1 MATKINYGTKAPFQ
15 DKPEIPVSNKV
26 TADDMNEI
34 KEAVNGNADE
44 LDTAKE
50 DIENLQS
57 GQGTNNTDI
66 TDLKNRVTTLEGD
79 NKTNKTNIDNLQN
92 NKVDKVEG
100 KGLST
105 EDYTTE
111 EKQKLAGL
119 NNYNDAEI
127 KQDISN
133 IKKEQITQNNNIK
146 NLQKNDAQQDKSIEA
161 LQKENTELKEECS
174 RLRQDLNAFPSGSAE
189 GEYITLKDSA
199 DSRFNKFVLKG
210 NSKQDSRSGKNKL
223 NLKNIIQKSY
233 CNIEVQEDKLI
244 VTPTDDNYAGFFI
257 VECNLKA
264 GNYYVHL
271 NSPVTTFNLV
281 FSDSENNN
289 LVGNLYTSAPITTE
303 QDVVQI
309 RINMAASQ
317 RNYTLNFED
326 LYINEGTSDLG
337 YEPYGA
343 MPSPEYP
350 SEIQN
355 VEDNLNIT
363 VCNKNFFKILN
374 NINRDYI
381 TVNGD
386 NTFTINGTLQKND
399 SFVFSNMK
407 LKKGTYTFSLGDY
420 SKIKNCYYNIKDIN
434 TQEEISFFNYNDK
447 NVKIDKD
454 RYLEISFVIMA
465 GTYNNVLIT
474 PQIEAGENKTA
485 WIEHKEQNFIF
496 PLSQGQKLYKGDYLA
511 EDGIHHVRKQV
522 VLDGTENWMV
532 SGNSYYLTVAGKKL
546 RYELTKGKML
556 CTHFKETEGTGT
568 GDLQLNEFFEGYYS
582 TGNRNVFFNYDNG
595 EGGVEGFKSYLS
607 QQKQAGTPVIVEYE
621 LAEEEIEPYTEE
633 QQTAYDKI
641 VQTAKSYKNV
651 TNIFSP
657 DPVSPVFEVNYR
669 KDIETMLE
677 QVQAQTNAINELL
690 STTKTSATLLDNLQS
705 DLESEVM

>member
-1 MATKINYGTKAPFQ
+1 MSKKISYGTKAPFQ
-15 DKPEIPVSNKV
+15 DKPEIPVENKV
-26 TADDMNEI
+26 IADDMNEI

-44 LDTAKE
+44 LDTAKQN
-50 DIENLQS
+50 IENLQG
-57 GQGTNNTDI
+57 GQGTASADI
-66 TDLKNRVTTLEGD
+66 TNLKNRVTILEGD
-79 NKTNKTNIDNLQN
+79 NKTNKTNISNLQN
-92 NKVDKVEG
+92 NKVDKVNG

-105 EDYTTE
+105 EDFT
-111 EKQKLAGL
+111 
-119 NNYNDAEI
+119 
-127 KQDISN
+127 
-133 IKKEQITQNNNIK
+133 
-146 NLQKNDAQQDKSIEA
+146 
-161 LQKENTELKEECS
+161 TELKTKLENLENYDDTEITEAIQNFNNRIMRNS
-174 RLRQDLNAFPSGSAE
+174 TNIETLQDNVAKLQESQEQQDTDIEAIKAENERLREDLKAFPSGQAE

-199 DSRFNKFVLKG
+199 DSRFKEFVVKG
-210 NSKQDSRSGKNKL
+210 NSKQETREGYNLL
-223 NLKNIIQKSY
+223 NAETVEEITGYKRFNI
-233 CNIEVQEDKLI
+233 
-244 VTPTDDNYAGFFI
+244 
-257 VECNLKA
+257 NLKA
-264 GNYYVHL
+264 NVTYTLKFDEAIASGSNNTSLIRCLKSGNVSVMESKTIDT
-271 NSPVTTFNLV
+271 NTTNKI
-281 FSDSENNN
+281 
-289 LVGNLYTSAPITTE
+289 TIQTTE
-303 QDVVQI
+303 DATQVLIYSYYDASSS
-309 RINMAASQ
+309 INNTKTFKNLMI
-317 RNYTLNFED
+317 Y
-326 LYINEGTSDLG
+326 EGTDDKE
-337 YEPYGA
+337 YEPYGV

-374 NINRDYI
+374 NINKDYI

-386 NTFTINGTLQKND
+386 NTFTINGTLQKNEA
-399 SFVFSNMK
+399 FAFSNMK

-420 SKIKNCYYNIKDIN
+420 SKIKNCYYNIRDIN
-434 TQEEISFFNYNDK
+434 TQEEISMFNYNDK

-454 RYLEISFVIMA
+454 RYLEISFVIIA

-485 WIEHKEQNFIF
+485 WIEHKEQNFKF
-496 PLSQGQKLYKGDYLA
+496 PLSEGQKLYKGDYLA
-511 EDGIHHVRKQV
+511 SDGIHHVRKQV

-556 CTHFKETEGTGT
+556 CTHFKETEGIGT

-607 QQKQAGTPVIVEYE
+607 QQKQAGTPVILEYE
-621 LAEEEIEPYTEE
+621 LEEEEIEAYTPE
-633 QQTAYDKI
+633 QQKAYNEI

-651 TNIFSP
+651 TNIFSA
-657 DPVSPVFEVNYR
+657 DTVSPTFKVNYR

-677 QVQAQTNAINELL
+677 QVQVQTNAINELL
-690 STTKTSATLLDNLQS
+690 STTKTSATLLNNLQS

>member
-1 MATKINYGTKAPFQ
+1 MSKKISYGTKAPFQ
-15 DKPEIPVSNKV
+15 DKPEIPVENKV
-26 TADDMNEI
+26 TANDMNEI

-50 DIENLQS
+50 DIENLQG
-57 GQGTNNTDI
+57 GQGTASADI
-66 TDLKNRVTTLEGD
+66 TNLKNRVTTLEGD
-79 NKTNKTNIDNLQN
+79 NKTNKTNISNLQN
-92 NKVDKVEG
+92 NKVDKVNG

-105 EDYTTE
+105 EDFTTQL
-111 EKQKLAGL
+111 KTKLEGL
-119 NNYNDAEI
+119 NNYDDTEI
-127 KQDISN
+127 KQDISD
-133 IKKEQITQNNNIK
+133 IKEEQQTQNNNIK

-174 RLRQDLNAFPSGSAE
+174 RLRQDLKAFPSGQAE

-271 NSPVTTFNLV
+271 NSPVTTFNLA
-281 FSDSENNN
+281 FRDSENNN
-289 LVGNLYTSAPITTE
+289 LVGNLYTSATITTE

-309 RINMAASQ
+309 RINTTANQ

-355 VEDNLNIT
+355 VEGNANIT
-363 VCNKNFFKILN
+363 ICNNNLCYKSIIRSNDNIDFYFKPKSIAKTVTLSFITDKSLSN
-374 NINRDYI
+374 NSIYCKVDGVDLERLA
-381 TVNGD
+381 TVSSNA
-386 NTFTINGTLQKND
+386 NSKSLVQITFTDEK
-399 SFVFSNMK
+399 
-407 LKKGTYTFSLGDY
+407 YE
-420 SKIKNCYYNIKDIN
+420 KIKNANECYFELYKGGANFETIKEAMIENSSVVTDYLAH
-434 TQEEISFFNYNDK
+434 QEQEF
-447 NVKIDKD
+447 
-454 RYLEISFVIMA
+454 
-465 GTYNNVLIT
+465 T
-474 PQIEAGENKTA
+474 
-485 WIEHKEQNFIF
+485 F
-496 PLSQGQKLYKGDYLA
+496 PLATGQKLYKGDYLA
-511 EDGIHHVRKQV
+511 SDGIHHVRKQIE
-522 VLDGTENWMV
+522 LDGTENWV
-532 SGNSYYLTVAGKKL
+532 KYNDYNNSFRCSLPISAYNGICSHYKTITSLSQINKDNSMYCAKSKYLYISDL
-546 RYELTKGKML
+546 RFTNVED
-556 CTHFKETEGTGT
+556 FKE
-568 GDLQLNEFFEGYYS
+568 
-582 TGNRNVFFNYDNG
+582 
-595 EGGVEGFKSYLS
+595 YLLE
-607 QQKQAGTPVIVEYE
+607 QKQKGTPVVIEY
-621 LAEEEIEPYTEE
+621 LINNNKEEIEPYTSE
-633 QQTAYDKI
+633 QQKAYEQR

-651 TNIFSP
+651 TNIYSP